1 MDDKIKTLAGLIA
14 SSRYT
19 VALTGAGIST
29 SAGIPD
35 FRGERGI
42 YITRQYDPEKTFDIA
57 SFQKDPSS
65 FYAFTRDF
73 FNQFDTLR
81 PTLSHLFLARL
92 EEAGL
97 LHVIM
102 TQNIDGLHHAAGSK
116 QVIELHGSYRTGRC
130 LSCGAERDLAWIEER
145 ISSTGTLECPCGGI
159 TKPDIVFFGEPVHG
173 IEASYREA
181 LKADLF
187 LVLGSSLTVYPAALL
202 PEVTRGKVVILNKG
216 ITAFPPS
223 KTTLF
228 LDGDLDTISRAAA
241 ALLDITL

>member
-1 MDDKIKTLAGLIA
+1 MDEHIKTLADLMTT
-14 SSRYT
+14 SRYT

-42 YITRQYDPEKTFDIA
+42 YITRQYDPEKTFDIT
-57 SFQKDPSS
+57 SFQRDPSS

-73 FNQFDTLR
+73 FNQFKTLQ
-81 PTLSHLFLARL
+81 PTPAHRFLARL

-97 LHVIM
+97 LHFIM
-102 TQNIDGLHHAAGSK
+102 TQNIDGLHHAAGS
-116 QVIELHGSYRTGRC
+116 QHVVELHGSYRTGRC

-145 ISSTGTLECPCGGI
+145 ISSTGSLECPCGGI

-173 IEASYREA
+173 MEASYREA

-187 LVLGSSLTVYPAALL
+187 LVLGSSLTVTPAALL
-202 PEVTRGKVVILNKG
+202 PEVTRGKVVIVNKG
-216 ITAFPPS
+216 LTAFPSS

-228 LDGDLDTISRAAA
+228 LDGDLDEICRRTARALSIS
-241 ALLDITL
+241 L

>member
-1 MDDKIKTLAGLIA
+1 MDEKIKILAGLLD

-29 SAGIPD
+29 AAGIPD

-42 YITRQYDPEKTFDIA
+42 YITRQYDPEKTFDIN
-57 SFQKDPSS
+57 SFRKDPSS

-73 FNQFDTLR
+73 FNQFDTLQ
-81 PTLSHLFLARL
+81 PTLSHHFLARL

-97 LHVIM
+97 LHFIM
-102 TQNIDGLHHAAGSK
+102 TQNIDGLHHAAGS
-116 QVIELHGSYRTGRC
+116 QHVVELHGSYRTGRC
-130 LSCGAERDLAWIEER
+130 LSCGAERDLNWIQER
-145 ISSTGTLECPCGGI
+145 ISATGSLECPCGGI

-173 IEASYREA
+173 IEASYHEA

-202 PEVTRGKVVILNKG
+202 PEITRGKVIILNKG
-216 ITAFPPS
+216 PTAFPSS
-223 KTTLF
+223 KTALF
-228 LDGDLDTISRAAA
+228 LDGELDEICRKTASE
-241 ALLDITL
+241 LSVTL

>member
-1 MDDKIKTLAGLIA
+1 MLAGLLA

-29 SAGIPD
+29 AAGIPD

-42 YITRQYDPEKTFDIA
+42 YITRQYDPEKTFDIN
-57 SFQKDPSS
+57 FFRKDPSS
-65 FYAFTRDF
+65 FYSFTRDF
-73 FNQFDTLR
+73 FSQFDTLQ
-81 PTLSHLFLARL
+81 PTLSHRFLARL
-92 EEAGL
+92 EEKGL
-97 LHVIM
+97 LRCIM

-116 QVIELHGSYRTGRC
+116 RVIELHGSYRTGHC
-130 LSCGAERDLAWIEER
+130 LSCGAKRDLEWIRDR
-145 ISSTGTLECPCGGI
+145 IRSTGILECPCGGI

-216 ITAFPPS
+216 ATAFPSS
-223 KTTLF
+223 KTALF
-228 LDGDLDTISRAAA
+228 LDGDLDEACRKTARELEM
-241 ALLDITL
+241 AL

>member
-42 YITRQYDPEKTFDIA
+42 YITRQYDPEKTFDIT
-57 SFQKDPSS
+57 SFQRDPSS

-73 FNQFDTLR
+73 FDQIETLR
-81 PTLSHLFLARL
+81 PTPAHRFLARL
-92 EEAGL
+92 EKEGL
-97 LHVIM
+97 LHFIM

-130 LSCGAERDLAWIEER
+130 LSCGAERDLAWIKER
-145 ISSTGTLECPCGGI
+145 ISSTGSLECPCGGI

-173 IEASYREA
+173 MEASYREA

-187 LVLGSSLTVYPAALL
+187 LVLGSSLTVTPAALL
-202 PEVTRGKVVILNKG
+202 PEVSRGKVVIVNKG
-216 ITAFPPS
+216 LTAFPSS

-228 LDGDLDTISRAAA
+228 LDGDLDEICRRTARA
-241 ALLDITL
+241 LSIPL